1 MATTGAS
8 PPAGPRGAGRRIPAP
23 RGGENRGGTMAD
35 DAGKMPE
42 QYVHQPAP
50 PLDVKVRD
58 LVPEHGVGF
67 LGVYD
72 LAVDTD
78 RRCWVRLDAPVFG
91 ADFEQVAPI
100 LIRRARDGGYEI

>member
-1 MATTGAS
+1 
-8 PPAGPRGAGRRIPAP
+8 
-23 RGGENRGGTMAD
+23 MAD

-42 QYVHQPAP
+42 QFVHQPAP

-100 LIRRARDGGYEI
+100 LIRRARDGGYEIRLSHLPDRSDFPLVPDPDATAWVRVEVV